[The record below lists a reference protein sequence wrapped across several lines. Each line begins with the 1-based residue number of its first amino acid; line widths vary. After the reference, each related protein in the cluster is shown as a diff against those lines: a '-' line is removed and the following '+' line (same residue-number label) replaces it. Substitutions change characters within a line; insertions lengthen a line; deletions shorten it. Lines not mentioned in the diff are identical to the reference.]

1 MSVNVRNQ
9 YSMKSFR
16 TVLVVPSAMI
26 SKKDA
31 HSPQLKP
38 SANNDFWC
46 SGLVRFE
53 VASRAMR
60 ASATCWIVIS
70 GVVKKDAVS
79 FHTVSLNGRG
89 SAKKRSERLHAMCQC
104 SRLGMNVN
112 LVLRGS
118 RWRTY
123 LRLKSCSRTPSRPSV
138 SRSNVRAKGF
148 GLVRTA

>member
-89 SAKKRSERLHAMCQC
+89 SAKK
-104 SRLGMNVN
+104 
-112 LVLRGS
+112 
-118 RWRTY
+118 
-123 LRLKSCSRTPSRPSV
+123 
-138 SRSNVRAKGF
+138 
-148 GLVRTA
+148 